1 MAIFVPMRHGSAF
14 SKLPHDA
21 TVPSAAGF
29 RRRHSAPQN
38 SMGSRGIAAIA
49 RPTRTAKTAM
59 IASLMLS
66 PGNQGNRG
74 TGRGAG
80 DSVPRLLSSRLWT
93 AFRLLLRGNACTSAR
108 PVSGRGQG
116 HDCPHP
122 CGRGTRCVQSQS
134 GARGAGCGCSLL
146 VLIPTRAIRQIG

>member
-1 MAIFVPMRHGSAF
+1 MPVRHGPTFA
-14 SKLPHDA
+14 KLPHDA
-21 TVPSAAGF
+21 TIPSAAGF

-38 SMGSRGIAAIA
+38 SIGSSGIAAIA

-66 PGNQGNRG
+66 PGNPGNRG

-80 DSVPRLLSSRLWT
+80 DSVPRLLSSRRAT
-93 AFRLLLRGNACTSAR
+93 ASQTPVPGNACTSDR
-108 PVSGRGQG
+108 WVSGMARD

-122 CGRGTRCVQSQS
+122 CGRGTRCGRSRR
-134 GARGAGCGCSLL
+134 GARAANGGCSLL
-146 VLIPTRAIRQIG
+146 VLIPARTIRQIG

>member
-1 MAIFVPMRHGSAF
+1 MPVRYGPTFA
-14 SKLPHDA
+14 KLSHDA

-66 PGNQGNRG
+66 PGNPGNRG

-93 AFRLLLRGNACTSAR
+93 ASRLPCFGNACTLGHPAR
-108 PVSGRGQG
+108 GMARG
-116 HDCPHP
+116 HDCLHP

-134 GARGAGCGCSLL
+134 GARGANGACSLL
-146 VLIPTRAIRQIG
+146 VLIPARAIRQIG